1 MTQARSRFSS
11 FEEYLSYS
19 DAMEGRY
26 LLIDGEL
33 VELPPES
40 EPNDFIANYLM
51 VRLANSE
58 IAPLRLIRPGK
69 CEIQVP
75 VLEPQ
80 DPANRFPDLVILRE
94 EHIPLTER
102 RLTITIDMPPPQL
115 VAEVISPGKT
125 NRERDTIRKKAQYAD
140 RGIPEY
146 WLIDPKAKAVTVLM
160 LQGDRYIV
168 SGVFQGDESIKSPTF
183 GVLAIGVSQIFSA
196 EQ

>member
-51 VRLANSE
+51 VRLANSG

-75 VLEPQ
+75 VLEPK

-125 NRERDTIRKKAQYAD
+125 NRERDTIRKKEQYAD

>member
-19 DAMEGRY
+19 DGLEGRY

-51 VRLANSE
+51 VRLASCG

-75 VLEPQ
+75 VLEPK

-102 RLTITIDMPPPQL
+102 RLTITVDMPPPQL

-125 NRERDTIRKKAQYAD
+125 NWERDTVRKRAQYAN
-140 RGIPEY
+140 RCIPEY
-146 WLIDPKAKAVTVLM
+146 WLIAPKAKTVTVLV
-160 LQGDRYIV
+160 LQGDRYQV
-168 SGVFQGDESIKSPTF
+168 SGVFQGDEAIVSPTF
-183 GVLAIGVSQIFSA
+183 GTLAIGASQIFSA
-196 EQ
+196 DV